1 MTLLLGRAEVE
12 RLLTPAVCIGAVED
26 AFRRHALGEVSPPG
40 ILGMHVGAGS
50 FHVKAAGLD
59 GAFAAKLNA
68 NFPGNPARGLPTI
81 QGVVIVSD
89 AQDGRLLA
97 LMDSMAI
104 TALRT
109 AAATAVAAKYLSRT
123 DSKTLLI
130 CGCGAQAPAQLAA
143 VLAVRRP
150 KRVLAYDQDPARA
163 GRLAGATVVSDLAKA
178 VGESDIVVTCTSAR
192 RYFVTRDMVRPGTF
206 VAAVGADHEEK
217 QEIEPQLMAHAK
229 VVTDLTEQAAAIG
242 DLHHAIDAGAM
253 SRGDVHAQLGEVV
266 AGTKPGRSRDDE
278 ITIFD
283 STGTGLQDAAAALA
297 VYRRASQARCG
308 LTFDFS
314 GANP

>member
-1 MTLLLGRAEVE
+1 MTLLLGRADVE

-26 AFRRHALGEVSPPG
+26 AFRRHALGETSPPG

-81 QGVVIVSD
+81 QGVVIVCD

-123 DSKTLLI
+123 GSKTLLI

-143 VLAVRRP
+143 LLAVRSP
-150 KRVLAYDQDPARA
+150 KRILAYDQDAKKA
-163 GRLAGATVVSDLAKA
+163 AQLKGATAVSDLRKA
-178 VGESDIVVTCTSAR
+178 AAESDIIVTCTTSR

-206 VAAVGADHEEK
+206 IAAVGADHEEK
-217 QEIEPQLMAHAK
+217 QEIEPALMARAM
-229 VVTDLTEQAAAIG
+229 VVTDLTEQAATIG
-242 DLHHAIDAGAM
+242 DLHHAIDAGVM
-253 SRGDVHAQLGEVV
+253 SRDDVHAQLGEIV
-266 AGTKPGRSRDDE
+266 AGRKPGRAHDDE
-278 ITIFD
+278 IAIFD

-297 VYRRASQARCG
+297 VYRRASREPSSI
-308 LTFDFS
+308 TFNFS
-314 GANP
+314 